1 MLTIHE
7 AVNALNGDRHK
18 KISEAS
24 AEIDK
29 ALGITSENHP
39 AIGAWA
45 DNSMMV
51 VSPGAPTAQ
60 IRAASAMKGYVA
72 DQKAVLV
79 FHPAHTGQNFL
90 ASFDVEGNAV
100 DLHEQLLKDG
110 LSFHTLQPVG
120 EKRFR
125 VHVFASDNATV
136 DAVDKASAEFDVIP
150 EYVLGDGEFIGT
162 TKEDGTDREQ
172 RDDARKQYEKVI
184 RTIADSGALEGP
196 DTKTWDEIRDHW
208 SESEAGR
215 GASKHPGP
223 GYSANAR
230 LIDGAIHTSNV
241 YDAQRALVENENPD
255 LTGASISTR

>member
-1 MLTIHE
+1 M
-7 AVNALNGDRHK
+7 
-18 KISEAS
+18 
-24 AEIDK
+24 
-29 ALGITSENHP
+29 
-39 AIGAWA
+39 
-45 DNSMMV
+45 
-51 VSPGAPTAQ
+51 
-60 IRAASAMKGYVA
+60 
-72 DQKAVLV
+72 
-79 FHPAHTGQNFL
+79 
-90 ASFDVEGNAV
+90 
-100 DLHEQLLKDG
+100 KDG

-196 DTKTWDEIRDHW
+196 DKTWDEIRDHW

-241 YDAQRALVENENPD
+241 YDAQRALAENRKSRLDGGGEH
-255 LTGASISTR
+255 TRAMGGL